1 VPDLPSG
8 DLPAASGRARPPEA
22 RGMRTQL
29 INIDSPPE
37 VVFESLA
44 RVLRADNGRPYLM
57 PMESSRWNA
66 HLSRLVDKG
75 TVRVSVA
82 RQKGERSD
90 PQNRYLW
97 AVVYEDY
104 YNGLKA
110 RAADVGVDCP
120 IKSKKH
126 LHKHLKQKYIK
137 APESHF
143 DDGEEILAEPTTTSL
158 DIDQCASYITA
169 IMAEAA
175 QRGIYIRPANK
186 EWRCEE

>member
-1 VPDLPSG
+1 
-8 DLPAASGRARPPEA
+8 
-22 RGMRTQL
+22 MRTKL
-29 INIDSPPE
+29 INIDCPPE

-44 RVLRADNGRPYLM
+44 RVLKSDDGRPFLM

-66 HLSRLVDKG
+66 NLGRLVDKG

-82 RQKGERSD
+82 RQKGPRTD

-110 RAADVGVDCP
+110 KAADVGADCP
-120 IKSKKH
+120 IKSRKH
-126 LHKHLKQKYIK
+126 LHRHLKAKYITV
-137 APESHF
+137 AEQHF
-143 DDGEEILAEPTTTSL
+143 DDGEEILAEPSTTLL
-158 DIDQCASYITA
+158 DVDQCATYITA

-186 EWRCEE
+186 EWRYEE